1 MEPRNQVTMTAD
13 PAGVGQA
20 QGRASEHAG
29 VLHVR
34 GSFSSIHHINSR
46 KAAVIQFAP
55 SKSPR
60 LFNSSGQIT
69 GTQRWR
75 LSPLTSTALAQASA
89 VGSGMNQGVGCAAA
103 QEASEWSQ
111 NLGGLTVWHW
121 PAWSRVP
128 LQRCCAKG
136 CWFQIS
142 RLKQMTSWSPTPM
155 SLCQGRQSC
164 WKRRATASLVWSVG
178 SVCVS
183 CFVIPT
189 NWPSLHPTLP
199 YQGTARGGK
208 QTIVADG
215 TLW

>member
-1 MEPRNQVTMTAD
+1 M
-13 PAGVGQA
+13 AGKQPLFNLH
-20 QGRASEHAG
+20 RAN
-29 VLHVR
+29 LR
-34 GSFSSIHHINSR
+34 GCSIHQGQLPAHSAGGYLPSR
-46 KAAVIQFAP
+46 ALRSLRHRPLALVWIRVLAARQHKRPQSGARTWVVW
-55 SKSPR
+55 
-60 LFNSSGQIT
+60 LFDTGQP
-69 GTQRWR
+69 G
-75 LSPLTSTALAQASA
+75 P
-89 VGSGMNQGVGCAAA
+89 GS
-103 QEASEWSQ
+103 
-111 NLGGLTVWHW
+111 
-121 PAWSRVP
+121 
-128 LQRCCAKG
+128 RCSDVAKG

-183 CFVIPT
+183 CFVIPA

>member
-29 VLHVR
+29 VPRVR
-34 GSFSSIHHINSR
+34 GSFSSIHHINGR
-46 KAAVIQFAP
+46 KTAVIQFAP

-60 LFNSSGQIT
+60 LFNSSGPIT

-103 QEASEWSQ
+103 QKASEWSQ

-128 LQRCCAKG
+128 LQRCCWGMLIPDQSAQTNDLLEPNADEPLPGKTKLLEATG
-136 CWFQIS
+136 H
-142 RLKQMTSWSPTPM
+142 
-155 SLCQGRQSC
+155 SLTG
-164 WKRRATASLVWSVG
+164 LVCRFCLRVLL
-178 SVCVS
+178 CDP
-183 CFVIPT
+183 C
-189 NWPSLHPTLP
+189 
-199 YQGTARGGK
+199 
-208 QTIVADG
+208 
-215 TLW
+215 